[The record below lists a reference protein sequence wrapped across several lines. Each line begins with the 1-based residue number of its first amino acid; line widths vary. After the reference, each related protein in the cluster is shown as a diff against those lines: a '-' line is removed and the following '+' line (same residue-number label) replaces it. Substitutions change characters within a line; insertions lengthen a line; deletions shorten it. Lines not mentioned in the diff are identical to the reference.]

1 MVRLTRRSVLRLT
14 AGAAT
19 VALPAA
25 GASCNDTDTGNGD
38 DGGPG
43 TMGGFVDAGE

>member
-1 MVRLTRRSVLRLT
+1 MTLA

-19 VALPAA
+19 IALPAA
-25 GASCNDTDTGNGD
+25 GASCNDTDTGDDD

-43 TMGGFVDAGE
+43 TMGGFADTGE